1 MPFESLARSL
11 ESKPRVLA
19 GPILRK
25 VTPRRVSV
33 WLALRRPCTVTL
45 KVFDED
51 GKRAMEGSQD
61 TVAVGRNLHIVVVT
75 AKKNSH
81 DPDLFEGIVY
91 RYDLTFDFNS
101 ATTGVSLADA
111 TGNAPLAYSPFTLPT
126 FCLTPRDPNSLRLL
140 QGSCRMPHAQGKDT
154 LPIVDDLLMQSAANA
169 FARPQQIFMNG
180 DQIYADDVGDT
191 LLLMLTD
198 AGDTLLG
205 WPEILPP
212 DNLLPAQLPSYWRE
226 KPLTDAGFTSEDL
239 RSHLISLGEFLS
251 MYLFTWSD
259 VLWPAP
265 AALPTIDELFDKINF
280 GGPQDSGAQLAALR
294 EEVRKTA
301 ASRNA
306 TIKGDIKSIAEYR
319 STLFKVRR
327 AMANIQTYMIFDD
340 HEVTDDWN
348 MTRDFCRDLYGKPLG
363 QRVVR
368 NALLAYALC
377 QHWGNVPEKFLD
389 TPDATAG
396 RDLLKLL
403 DTPNPTA
410 PNAFDAKAAKLEQN
424 ASSITSLLGV
434 HNETVLAT
442 RPAGALFHDPHSLEY
457 NYTVEGAGHQ
467 VIVTDTRTWRGFP
480 DGGNN
485 ASMILPKDQIQNQ
498 ILNTPSTGD
507 RVLLVVLST
516 NAPPVGPIRAA
527 AKHAALARTF
537 EHNPDVYEA
546 WEAPSSQV
554 PKAGKEIP
562 SMAFDRLLKALTD
575 KLPLDSNRQHAG
587 PVILFSGDVHFSFA
601 SRLIY
606 RATNRFEDTTPQPAT
621 AVFAQLVASAFKKE
635 TGSTRGFQREGY
647 TYAPAAA
654 HALFLIPPHVP
665 EGYVGWNVSTKTN
678 VGDVV
683 QNITRI
689 GPDAPQSFSVKYA
702 LELNQP
708 TTVEREFMVFT
719 PGGTTLGSLSLKVAP
734 HYRYRLDYLLPTY
747 SQVQVNPPP
756 IPAPPPGSTIPQR
769 KQAAQP
775 FRAATAQYR
784 VYNWSSQPPI
794 VGVNNFSEVTFDWS
808 AGSNKKVKHV
818 LRWWDTSTPNA
829 VAVTTY
835 TVSLDPNDPSFPDL
849 KAKQEP

>member
-1 MPFESLARSL
+1 
-11 ESKPRVLA
+11 
-19 GPILRK
+19 
-25 VTPRRVSV
+25 
-33 WLALRRPCTVTL
+33 
-45 KVFDED
+45 
-51 GKRAMEGSQD
+51 
-61 TVAVGRNLHIVVVT
+61 
-75 AKKNSH
+75 
-81 DPDLFEGIVY
+81 
-91 RYDLTFDFNS
+91 
-101 ATTGVSLADA
+101 
-111 TGNAPLAYSPFTLPT
+111 
-126 FCLTPRDPNSLRLL
+126 
-140 QGSCRMPHAQGKDT
+140 MPHAQGKDT
-154 LPIVDDLLMQSAANA
+154 LPIVDDLLMQSASNT

-212 DNLLPAQLPSYWRE
+212 NSLLPAQLPPYWRE

-265 AALPTIDELFDKINF
+265 AGLPNIDELFDKINF

-410 PNAFDAKAAKLEQN
+410 AKCFRRESSEARAKRVP
-424 ASSITSLLGV
+424 SITSLLGV
-434 HNETVLAT
+434 HNESVLAA

-457 NYTVEGAGHQ
+457 NYSVEGPGHQ
-467 VIVTDTRTWRGFP
+467 VVVTDTRTWRAFP

-498 ILNTPSTGD
+498 IVNTPTTGD
-507 RVLLVVLST
+507 RVLIVILST
-516 NAPPVGPIRAA
+516 NAPPVEPIRAA
-527 AKHAALARTF
+527 ARNAGIARTF

-546 WEAPSSQV
+546 WETPQSRV
-554 PKAGKEIP
+554 PPKGKEIP
-562 SMAFDRLLKALTD
+562 SNAFDRLLKALTD
-575 KLPLDSNRQHAG
+575 KLPLTGNTHVGQ
-587 PVILFSGDVHFSFA
+587 VILFSGDVHFSFA
-601 SRLIY
+601 SRLAY
-606 RATNRFEDTTPQPAT
+606 RATNRFEDATPQPAT
-621 AVFAQLVASAFKKE
+621 AVVAQLVASAYKKE
-635 TGSTRGFQREGY
+635 TGSTRGFRARGVHVRPGRC
-647 TYAPAAA
+647 ACPVFDPAAR
-654 HALFLIPPHVP
+654 PR
-665 EGYVGWNVSTKTN
+665 
-678 VGDVV
+678 
-683 QNITRI
+683 RI
-689 GPDAPQSFSVKYA
+689 CR
-702 LELNQP
+702 LERVDQDKS
-708 TTVEREFMVFT
+708 R
-719 PGGTTLGSLSLKVAP
+719 
-734 HYRYRLDYLLPTY
+734 RC
-747 SQVQVNPPP
+747 
-756 IPAPPPGSTIPQR
+756 
-769 KQAAQP
+769 
-775 FRAATAQYR
+775 RA
-784 VYNWSSQPPI
+784 N
-794 VGVNNFSEVTFDWS
+794 
-808 AGSNKKVKHV
+808 H
-818 LRWWDTSTPNA
+818 
-829 VAVTTY
+829 
-835 TVSLDPNDPSFPDL
+835 
-849 KAKQEP
+849 